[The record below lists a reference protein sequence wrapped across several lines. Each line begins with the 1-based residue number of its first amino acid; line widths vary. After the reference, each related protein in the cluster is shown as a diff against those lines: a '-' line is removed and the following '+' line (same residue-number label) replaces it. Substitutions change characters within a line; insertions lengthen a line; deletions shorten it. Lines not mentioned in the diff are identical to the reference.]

1 MSGKLRSVQRVFF
14 FFLYVCK
21 TFFCLFCFVFRV
33 NRRLVI
39 CFLFFGG
46 GGRICTVLLTKLVKP
61 PNESCETGREEATS
75 WSHFLIVVGRV
86 SDDIIMTGFG

>member
-1 MSGKLRSVQRVFF
+1 MQNL
-14 FFLYVCK
+14 FLFV
-21 TFFCLFCFVFRV
+21 LFCFLSEQEACDF
-33 NRRLVI
+33 
-39 CFLFFGG
+39 FSFFGG